1 MGKSREPQII
11 LKTDQRNVILELG
24 LGGNSKRNQAAGT
37 RTEPSLKAMF
47 LKLEYAR
54 AAGW

>member
-24 LGGNSKRNQAAGT
+24 LREKFQAKSSGWDENRTFSKA
-37 RTEPSLKAMF
+37 LL
-47 LKLEYAR
+47 LKLQYAMV
-54 AAGW
+54 AAC